1 MTYKNY
7 VVNAKKW
14 IGTQAGTHISQ
25 HAMKMADEMYEVEM
39 GRQTIDEFAANVPE
53 LDDAPTLNY
62 IRENIIHYYPD

>member
-39 GRQTIDEFAANVPE
+39 GRKTIDEFGKE
-53 LDDAPTLNY
+53 LDEKEKK
-62 IRENIIHYYPD
+62 ENDSTSK